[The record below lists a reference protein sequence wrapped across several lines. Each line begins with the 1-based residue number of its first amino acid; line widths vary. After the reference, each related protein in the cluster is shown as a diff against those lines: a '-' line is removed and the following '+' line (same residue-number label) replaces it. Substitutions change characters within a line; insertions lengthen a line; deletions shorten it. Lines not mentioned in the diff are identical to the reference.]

1 MAKEKTAKAPNPD
14 KMPWGRFFAWK
25 TRDVALAGVTVII
38 SAYLLLY
45 SSNTLGLDPKIIGIL
60 LLVARLV
67 DAVTDLMAGYIVDN
81 TNTKWGK
88 ARPYEICIVLE
99 WLCVILLFCTG
110 PQWSTALKYVWV
122 FLMYILVYS
131 IFGTMLAANQT
142 PYLIRAFNGNSK
154 LVTKVAS
161 YGGLVSMAGSIAI
174 SMTFPRLY
182 NAWIVVGNG
191 GAAAWRK
198 LIIIY
203 AIPLALLGIVRMFTV
218 KEDPSVDAGQSAQKL
233 NLKEAVTMLRT
244 NPYAWSWGGM
254 IGLYNMIVGFGAG
267 SYYFQYI
274 VGDAGAF
281 GIVSAFAIVLL
292 PVMLIFPVL
301 IRKLGMS
308 KLFILTAVLSA
319 VGYMTVFFSGGS
331 LAMVYLGIIVT
342 NLISLPCSYLQAP
355 GILQIANYNEYKGM
369 HRMDGTSAVV
379 MNFLMKALNGIG
391 TGLTGILLGAAGYI
405 ATTSNEVVQ
414 QPESALF
421 MIRCLYTLIPALC
434 LVGIVLCALHFNKLE
449 KHMPAIEAELH
460 ARKEAAVEAAADNA

>member
-1 MAKEKTAKAPNPD
+1 MAKEKTIKAPNPD

-25 TRDVALAGVTVII
+25 TRDIAVAAVTIII
-38 SAYLLLY
+38 SGYLLLY
-45 SSNTLGLDPKIIGIL
+45 CSNTLGLDPAVIGIL

-67 DAVTDLMAGYIVDN
+67 DAVTDVLAGYLVDK

-88 ARPYEICIVLE
+88 ARPYEICLALE
-99 WLCVILLFCTG
+99 WLCVILLFVCG
-110 PQWSTALKYVWV
+110 PHWSKAIKYVWV

-131 IFGTMLAANQT
+131 IFGTMLSACQT
-142 PYLIRAFNGNSK
+142 PYLVRAFNGNSR

-161 YGGLVSMAGSIAI
+161 YGGIVSMAGSIAI

-182 NAWIVVGNG
+182 NAWIVMGNG
-191 GAAAWRK
+191 GAPAWRK

-203 AIPLALLGIVRMFTV
+203 AIPLAIFGLIRMFCV

-233 NLKEAVTMLRT
+233 NFKEALTMLKT

-281 GIVSAFAIVLL
+281 GLVSAFAMVLL
-292 PVMLIFPVL
+292 PIMLIFPVL
-301 IRKLGMS
+301 IKKLGMS
-308 KLFILTAVLSA
+308 KLFILTSVLSIL
-319 VGYMTVFFSGGS
+319 GYVTVFFAGAKLS
-331 LAMVYLGIIVT
+331 MVYVGIIIT

-355 GILQIANYNEYKGM
+355 GVLQIANYNEYKGM
-369 HRMDGTSAVV
+369 HRMEGTSAVV

-391 TGLTGILLGAAGYI
+391 TGLTGILLGAAGFI
-405 ATTSNEVVQ
+405 STTSNEVVA

-421 MIRCLYTLIPALC
+421 MIRCLYSLIPAVC
-434 LVGIVLCALHFNKLE
+434 LVGIILCALHFNKLE
-449 KHMPAIEAELH
+449 KQMPTIEAEIAAH
-460 ARKEAAVEAAADNA
+460 KAAIAEEAPTEA